1 MPVYR
6 PDYYSRFRCL
16 ASDCKETC
24 CAGWEID
31 IDPESAAHYRGLS
44 GPFGERLRQGID
56 WGSDPPCFR
65 LRGERCVFLTP
76 ENLCEIYINCGKDAL
91 CDICSEH
98 PRFHEQFGDHEESG
112 LGLCCEAAAALILD
126 TAAPARFVL
135 LNSPDSPE
143 EGREEPEF
151 FRPLFAAREEA
162 FRIVQDRTRPF
173 GERMARLLEFGAQT
187 EDRLDAGLPLDP
199 AVPAALPERAA
210 DEGALSALC
219 GRLLSLLMELEPFD
233 PRWPGRI
240 EGQHAR
246 LPGVLAAR
254 RSGDASYENLTVYF
268 LFRYLLKSVYD
279 GGFLSKIKLAALL
292 TLTILLLDGGTLL
305 DAGTF
310 SPEDRLRSAAA
321 CSRELE
327 YSEENIA
334 ALEEACV
341 WEEGFSL
348 ERMEA
353 AFLAL

>member
-1 MPVYR
+1 MPEYR

-16 ASDCKETC
+16 ASECKETC

-31 IDPESAAHYRGLS
+31 IDPESAARYRGLS

-65 LRGERCVFLTP
+65 LKGERCVFLTP
-76 ENLCEIYINCGKDAL
+76 ENLCEIYINCGEDAL
-91 CDICSEH
+91 CAICSEH
-98 PRFHEQFGDHEESG
+98 PRFHEQFGGHKESG

-126 TAAPARFVL
+126 TAAPAQFVL
-135 LNSPDSPE
+135 LDSPE
-143 EGREEPEF
+143 EGGEEPPL
-151 FRPLFAAREEA
+151 FRPLFAARERA
-162 FRIVQDRTRPF
+162 FRIVQDRARPF
-173 GERMARLLEFGAQT
+173 GERMARLLEFGTQIQ
-187 EDRLDAGLPLDP
+187 DQLDEGLPPDP
-199 AVPAALPERAA
+199 DAPVVLPEGIAEE
-210 DEGALSALC
+210 DALFSLC
-219 GRLLSLLMELEPFD
+219 GGLLSLLLELEPFD

-240 EGQHAR
+240 EELCAR

-254 RSGDASYENLTVYF
+254 CSRDAAYENLAVYF
-268 LFRYLLKSVYD
+268 LFRYLLKSVHD
-279 GGFLSKIKLAALL
+279 GDFLSKIKLAALL

-305 DAGTF
+305 DAGTL

-341 WEEGFSL
+341 WEEEFSL

-353 AFLAL
+353 AFSAL